1 MCWAYFSSLLFENAF
16 KKETVKKKEITK
28 YVFIMKC
35 KIERAKKSF
44 IFIITNIYQNKN
56 LS

>member
-35 KIERAKKSF
+35 KIERAKKVLF
-44 IFIITNIYQNKN
+44 L
-56 LS
+56 LSLISTKIKI